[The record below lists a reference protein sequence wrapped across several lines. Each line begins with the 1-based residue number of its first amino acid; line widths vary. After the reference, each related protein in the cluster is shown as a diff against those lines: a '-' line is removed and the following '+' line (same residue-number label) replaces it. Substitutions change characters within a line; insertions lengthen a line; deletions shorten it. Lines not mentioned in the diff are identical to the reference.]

1 MGTRR
6 TRLSMTTRGVQGGEG
21 FPPPRQSA
29 GPARR
34 DVLEATASMSE
45 AQDLNHTQDQA
56 SERDH
61 ARIQR
66 DTPPQKKHVGFTRQ
80 GSI

>member
-1 MGTRR
+1 
-6 TRLSMTTRGVQGGEG
+6 
-21 FPPPRQSA
+21 
-29 GPARR
+29 
-34 DVLEATASMSE
+34 MSE